1 MKVRILQ
8 YPLVLTKNLR
18 VMWIRNRIVYVYDVE
33 IFPNCFHCC
42 CKDTETGRLYKF
54 EISERRNQLEDLVGF
69 FLSEGQW
76 NMRMFCGYNNHHY
89 DDVII
94 NYIIDYSRKLASLP
108 YWKICQSLFNLSTT
122 IVEDEDGSRE
132 KLKQWKY
139 AHYFESMDLLTMQF
153 SQKLRVGLKTM
164 QVTMH
169 YKNVYEYG
177 GDFDQ
182 PLPVDKIDEMIAYN
196 INDVESTTELLNRLK
211 EQIELRLFIEQEHGI
226 DCLSMDS
233 VKMAETFLLEEYSK
247 RSGIPKNVIKEM
259 RSPMDYI
266 PLKDVILPFIKYKNP
281 KLQDVLEDMKKQIVY
296 SKERKGY
303 EKKFVLSNVVYSVGV
318 GGIHSI
324 HTPKIFLP
332 KDDEHIGHADVTSM
346 YPSLLIK
353 YQLGPRHLG
362 KLFCDIF
369 EDIYY
374 ERIEAKRTG
383 QKIKNLF
390 LKIVLNSPTGKMQ
403 QEVSWM
409 YDPFNVF
416 KIRING
422 QLILLMLVD
431 RLLELGCEIIQ
442 VNTDGVVYRA
452 KNNLREGIERAISE
466 IEQITQ
472 LGFEV
477 DEYEAFYQYAIND
490 YFGVLKGGEIEE
502 KGMFITKTKLGKGLA
517 PVVIP
522 KAVINYFVHKIPVTE
537 TIEKDKDIRDFLMS
551 QAVDK
556 KFKVIH
562 GDKPVQRINRFYAST
577 DGPYLFKGL
586 KNPLRTISFVRL
598 TFKNG
603 TTKEV
608 PKGEVEEGGRYWYN
622 SHIVSIENIGERIID
637 LNETEGLQNMLTKS
651 GVTILNKFDD
661 TPIED
666 RKINYRYYTSEA
678 KKIIADFTEQQL
690 ELF

>member
-1 MKVRILQ
+1 
-8 YPLVLTKNLR
+8 
-18 VMWIRNRIVYVYDVE
+18 MWIRNRIVCVYDVE

-54 EISERRNQLEDLVGF
+54 EISERRNQLSELVEF
-69 FLSEGQW
+69 F
-76 NMRMFCGYNNHHY
+76 RKTYMFCGYNNHHY
-89 DDVII
+89 DDVVI
-94 NYIIDYSRKLASLP
+94 NYMIDYHRKLTGLP
-108 YWKICQSLFNLSTT
+108 YWRACQSLFNLSTT

-132 KLKQWKY
+132 KLKRWKY
-139 AHYFESMDLLTMQF
+139 AHYFQSMDLLTMQF

-169 YKNVYEYG
+169 YKNVYEYE
-177 GDFDQ
+177 GDFNK
-182 PLPVDKIDEMIAYN
+182 PLPKDEIDSMILYN
-196 INDVESTTELLNRLK
+196 INDVESTEELLNRLK
-211 EQIELRLFIEQEHGI
+211 DQIELRLFIEQEHGI

-233 VKMAETFLLEEYSK
+233 VKMAETFLLEKYSE

-296 SKERKGY
+296 SKERKSY

-324 HTPKIFLP
+324 HTPQIFLP

-346 YPSLLIK
+346 YPSFLIK
-353 YQLGPRHLG
+353 YQWGPRHLG

-369 EDIYY
+369 SEIYD
-374 ERIEAKRTG
+374 ERVEAKRTG
-383 QKIKNLF
+383 QKVKNLF

-452 KNNLREGIERAISE
+452 KNQLREGIERAIHEVES
-466 IEQITQ
+466 ITQ
-472 LGFEV
+472 LMFEV

-490 YFGVLKGGEIEE
+490 YFGVEKGYSETHDPKLIEK
-502 KGMFITKTKLGKGLA
+502 KGMFITDTKLGKGLA

-522 KAVINYFVHKIPVTE
+522 KAVINYFLTKQPVDE
-537 TIEKDKDIRDFLMS
+537 FIVKDRDIRDFLMS

-556 KFKVIH
+556 KFKVVH
-562 GDKPVQRINRFYAST
+562 GEKPIQRINRFYAST
-577 DGPYLFKGL
+577 DGPYLYKVD
-586 KNPLRTISFVRL
+586 P
-598 TFKNG
+598 NG
-603 TTKEV
+603 DRDKT
-608 PKGEVEEGGRYWYN
+608 
-622 SHIVSIENIGERIID
+622 
-637 LNETEGLQNMLTKS
+637 NMLTKS
-651 GVTILNKFDD
+651 GVTILNKFDER
-661 TPIED
+661 PIED
-666 RKINYRYYTSEA
+666 RKINYRYYISEA
-678 KKIIADFTEQQL
+678 KKVIADFTEQQL
-690 ELF
+690 SLF

>member
-1 MKVRILQ
+1 MHTSINL
-8 YPLVLTKNLR
+8 KNLR
-18 VMWIRNRIVYVYDVE
+18 VMWIRNRIVHVYDVE

-42 CKDTETGRLYKF
+42 VKNTETGQLYKF
-54 EISERRNQLEDLVGF
+54 EISERRNQLTDVVDFFHLQPIEDYF
-69 FLSEGQW
+69 
-76 NMRMFCGYNNHHY
+76 RMFCGYNNHHY

-94 NYIIDYSRKLASLP
+94 NYMIDYRDKLAGLP
-108 YWKICQSLFNLSTT
+108 YWRICQSLFNLSST
-122 IVEDEDGSRE
+122 IVGDEEGSRE
-132 KLKQWKY
+132 KLKRWKY
-139 AHYFESMDLLTMQF
+139 AHYFQSMDLLTMQF

-169 YKNVYEYG
+169 YKNVYEYEG
-177 GDFDQ
+177 NFDS
-182 PLPVDKIDEMIAYN
+182 PIFNKDIDKMISYN
-196 INDVESTTELLNRLK
+196 INDVESTEELLNRLK
-211 EQIELRLFIEQEHGI
+211 DQIELRLFIEQEHGI

-233 VKMAETFLLEEYSK
+233 VKMAETFLLEKYSE

-296 SKERKGY
+296 SKERKSY

-324 HTPKIFLP
+324 HTPQIFLP

-346 YPSLLIK
+346 YPSFLIK
-353 YQLGPRHLG
+353 YQWGPRHLG

-369 EDIYY
+369 SEIYD
-374 ERIEAKRTG
+374 ERVEAKRTG
-383 QKIKNLF
+383 QKVKNLF

-452 KNNLREGIERAISE
+452 KNQLREGIERAIHE
-466 IEQITQ
+466 VETITQ
-472 LGFEV
+472 LMFEI

-490 YFGVLKGGEIEE
+490 YFGVEKGYSETHDPKLIEK
-502 KGMFITKTKLGKGLA
+502 KGMFITDTKLGKGLA

-522 KAVINYFVHKIPVTE
+522 KAVINYFLTKQPVDE
-537 TIEKDKDIRDFLMS
+537 FIKKDLDIRDFLMS

-556 KFKVIH
+556 KFKVVH
-562 GDKPVQRINRFYAST
+562 GEKPIQRINRFYAST
-577 DGPYLFKGL
+577 DGPYLYKVD
-586 KNPLRTISFVRL
+586 P
-598 TFKNG
+598 NG
-603 TTKEV
+603 DREKT
-608 PKGEVEEGGRYWYN
+608 
-622 SHIVSIENIGERIID
+622 
-637 LNETEGLQNMLTKS
+637 NMLTKS
-651 GVTILNKFDD
+651 GVTILNNFDER
-661 TPIED
+661 PIED
-666 RKINYRYYTSEA
+666 RKINYRYYISEA
-678 KKIIADFTEQQL
+678 KKVIADFTEQQL
-690 ELF
+690 SLF

>member
-1 MKVRILQ
+1 MEIREE
-8 YPLVLTKNLR
+8 R
-18 VMWIRNRIVYVYDVE
+18 VIVYDIE

-42 CKDTETGRLYKF
+42 CKDTETNEIYKF
-54 EISERRNQLEDLVGF
+54 EISERKNMLEEMIKF
-69 FLSEGQW
+69 FKRPKTL
-76 NMRMFCGYNNHHY
+76 FCGYNNHHY
-89 DDVII
+89 DDVVV
-94 NYIIDYSRKLASLP
+94 NYIIDFKTKLTDLP
-108 YWKICQSLFNLSTT
+108 YWRVCQSLFNLSSY
-122 IVEDEDGSRE
+122 IVKDDEGSRE
-132 KLKQWKY
+132 RLKRWKY
-139 AHYFESMDLLTMQF
+139 AQYFHSMDLLTMQF

-169 YKNVYEYG
+169 YRNVQEYE
-177 GDFDQ
+177 GDFN
-182 PLPVDKIDEMIAYN
+182 LPIPKEEIDNMIAYN

-247 RSGIPKNVIKEM
+247 RSGISKNAIKEM

-281 KLQDVLEDMKKQIVY
+281 KLQVVLEDMKKQIVY

-303 EKKFVLSNVVYSVGV
+303 ENKFVVSNVVYSIGV

-332 KDDEHIGHADVTSM
+332 KDDEFIGHSDVASM
-346 YPSLLIK
+346 YPSLLIE
-353 YQLGPRHLG
+353 YQWGPRHLG

-369 EDIYY
+369 SELKA
-374 ERIEAKRTG
+374 ERIEAKHTG
-383 QKIKNLF
+383 QKVKNLF

-452 KNNLREGIERAISE
+452 KKDLRSRIQEATKEVES
-466 IEQITQ
+466 ITR
-472 LGFEV
+472 LTFED

-490 YFGVLKGGEIEE
+490 YFGVMKGYSETHNPKLIEK
-502 KGMFITKTKLGKGLA
+502 KGMFITDNKLGKGLA

-522 KAVINYFVHKIPVTE
+522 KAVINYFLTKQSVSE
-537 TIEKDKDIRDFLMS
+537 FIEKDRDIRDFLMT
-551 QAVDK
+551 QNVDK
-556 KFKVIH
+556 KFKVVH
-562 GDKPVQRINRFYAST
+562 GDRRVQRINRFYAST
-577 DGPYLFKGL
+577 NGAYLFKI
-586 KNPLRTISFVRL
+586 NP
-598 TFKNG
+598 
-603 TTKEV
+603 E
-608 PKGEVEEGGRYWYN
+608 GEQ
-622 SHIVSIENIGERIID
+622 
-637 LNETEGLQNMLTKS
+637 QNMLTKS

-661 TPIED
+661 LEIED
-666 RKINYRYYTSEA
+666 RKINYRYYISEA
-678 KKIIADFTEQQL
+678 SKIIADFVNQQL

>member
-1 MKVRILQ
+1 
-8 YPLVLTKNLR
+8 
-18 VMWIRNRIVYVYDVE
+18 MWIRNRIVHVYDVE

-42 CKDTETGRLYKF
+42 VKNTETGQLYKF
-54 EISERRNQLEDLVGF
+54 EISERRNQLTDVVDFFHLQPIEDYF
-69 FLSEGQW
+69 
-76 NMRMFCGYNNHHY
+76 RMFCGYNNHHY

-94 NYIIDYSRKLASLP
+94 NYMIDYRDKLAGLP
-108 YWKICQSLFNLSTT
+108 YWRICQSLFNLSST
-122 IVEDEDGSRE
+122 IVGDEEGSRE
-132 KLKQWKY
+132 KVKRWKY
-139 AHYFESMDLLTMQF
+139 AHYFKSMDLLTMQF

-169 YKNVYEYG
+169 YKNVYEYE
-177 GDFDQ
+177 GDFDS
-182 PLPVDKIDEMIAYN
+182 PIFNKDIDQMISYN
-196 INDVESTTELLNRLK
+196 INDVESTEELLNRLK
-211 EQIELRLFIEQEHGI
+211 DQIELRLFIEQEHGI

-233 VKMAETFLLEEYSK
+233 VKMAETFLLEKYSE

-296 SKERKGY
+296 SKERKSY

-324 HTPKIFLP
+324 HTPQIFLP
-332 KDDEHIGHADVTSM
+332 KDDEHIGHADVTSE

-353 YQLGPRHLG
+353 YKWGPRHLG

-369 EDIYY
+369 SEIYD
-374 ERIEAKRTG
+374 ERVEAKRTG
-383 QKIKNLF
+383 QKVKNLF

-422 QLILLMLVD
+422 QLIMLMLVD

-452 KNNLREGIERAISE
+452 KNQLREGIERAIHE
-466 IEQITQ
+466 VETITQ
-472 LGFEV
+472 LMFEI

-490 YFGVLKGGEIEE
+490 YFGVEKGYSETHNPKLIEK
-502 KGMFITKTKLGKGLA
+502 KGMFITDTKLGKGLA

-522 KAVINYFVHKIPVTE
+522 KAVINYFLTKQPVDE
-537 TIEKDKDIRDFLMS
+537 FIVKDKDIRDFLMS

-556 KFKVIH
+556 KFKVVH
-562 GDKPVQRINRFYAST
+562 GEKPIQRINRFYAST
-577 DGPYLFKGL
+577 DGPYLYKVD
-586 KNPLRTISFVRL
+586 P
-598 TFKNG
+598 NG
-603 TTKEV
+603 DREKT
-608 PKGEVEEGGRYWYN
+608 
-622 SHIVSIENIGERIID
+622 
-637 LNETEGLQNMLTKS
+637 NMLTKS
-651 GVTILNKFDD
+651 GVTILNKFDER
-661 TPIED
+661 PIED
-666 RKINYRYYTSEA
+666 RKINYRYYISEA
-678 KKIIADFTEQQL
+678 KKVIADFTEQQL
-690 ELF
+690 SLF

>member
-1 MKVRILQ
+1 
-8 YPLVLTKNLR
+8 
-18 VMWIRNRIVYVYDVE
+18 MWIRNRVVVVYDIE

-42 CKDTETGRLYKF
+42 CKDTEIGQLYKF
-54 EISERRNQLEDLVGF
+54 EISERKNQLEELVDF
-69 FLSEGQW
+69 FLSVGQQ

-94 NYIIDYSRKLASLP
+94 NYIIDYYNKLTGLSYLR
-108 YWKICQSLFNLSTT
+108 ICQSLFNLSQT
-122 IVEDEDGSRE
+122 IVEDEEGSRE
-132 KLKQWKY
+132 KVKRWKY
-139 AHYFESMDLLTMQF
+139 AHYFESMDLLTMMF

-164 QVTMH
+164 QATMH
-169 YKNVYEYG
+169 YCNVYEYE
-177 GDFDQ
+177 GDFNE
-182 PLPVDKIDEMIAYN
+182 PIPSTEIDSMIEYN
-196 INDVESTTELLNRLK
+196 INDVESTEELLNRLK
-211 EQIELRLFIEQEHGI
+211 DQIDLRLFIEKEHGI

-247 RSGIPKNVIKEM
+247 KSGIPKNVIKEM

-324 HTPKIFLP
+324 HSPQIFLH

-353 YQLGPRHLG
+353 YKWGPRQLGN
-362 KLFCDIF
+362 LFCDIF
-369 EDIYY
+369 EGIYH
-374 ERIEAKRTG
+374 ERVEAKRTG

-452 KNNLREGIERAISE
+452 KNSLREGIERAISE
-466 IEQITQ
+466 VEQITQ

-490 YFGVLKGGEIEE
+490 YFGVLANGEIEE
-502 KGMFITKTKLGKGLA
+502 KGMFITKTKLGKGLS

-522 KAVINYFVHKIPVTE
+522 KAVINYFVHHIPVTE
-537 TIEKDKDIRDFLMS
+537 TIEKDRDIRDFLMS

-577 DGPYLFKGL
+577 NGPYLYKEDPRGSRD
-586 KNPLRTISFVRL
+586 RT
-598 TFKNG
+598 
-603 TTKEV
+603 
-608 PKGEVEEGGRYWYN
+608 
-622 SHIVSIENIGERIID
+622 
-637 LNETEGLQNMLTKS
+637 NMLTKS

-661 TPIED
+661 RQIED
-666 RKINYRYYTSEA
+666 RKINYRYYISEA
-678 KKIIADFTEQQL
+678 KKVIADFTEQQL
-690 ELF
+690 SLFQ

>member
-1 MKVRILQ
+1 ML
-8 YPLVLTKNLR
+8 
-18 VMWIRNRIVYVYDVE
+18 IREEVVVVYDIE

-42 CKDTETGRLYKF
+42 CKDTETGNIYKF
-54 EISERRNQLEDLVGF
+54 EISERKNMLEEMIKF
-69 FLSEGQW
+69 FKRPKTL
-76 NMRMFCGYNNHHY
+76 FCGYNNHHY
-89 DDVII
+89 DDVVM
-94 NYIIDYSRKLASLP
+94 NYIIDYQNILASLP
-108 YWKICQSLFNLSTT
+108 YWRICQSLFNLSRT
-122 IVEDEDGSRE
+122 IVEDEDGSRD
-132 KLKQWKY
+132 KLKRWKY
-139 AHYFESMDLLTMQF
+139 AHYFHSMDLLTMQF

-169 YKNVYEYG
+169 YKNVQEYD

-182 PLPVDKIDEMIAYN
+182 PLPVTEIDKMIAYN

-211 EQIELRLFIEQEHGI
+211 DQVELRLFIEKEHGI

-233 VKMAETFLLEEYSK
+233 VKMAETFLLEKYSEK
-247 RSGIPKNVIKEM
+247 SGIPKNVIKEM

-303 EKKFVLSNVVYSVGV
+303 EKKFVLSNVVYSIGV

-332 KDDEHIGHADVTSM
+332 AEDEFIGHADVASM
-346 YPSLLIK
+346 YPSLLIEYK
-353 YQLGPRHLG
+353 WGPRQCG
-362 KLFCDIF
+362 EIFCDLF
-369 EDIYY
+369 AGLKE
-374 ERIEAKRTG
+374 ERLEAKHTG
-383 QKIKNLF
+383 QTVKNLF

-422 QLILLMLVD
+422 QLILLMMVD

-452 KNNLREGIERAISE
+452 KKALRSRIQEATREVES
-466 IEQITQ
+466 ITR
-472 LGFEV
+472 LTFED

-490 YFGVLKGGEIEE
+490 YFGVIKGYSETHNPKLIEK
-502 KGMFITKTKLGKGLA
+502 KGMFITDTKLGKGLA

-522 KAVINYFVHKIPVTE
+522 KAVINYFLTKQPVSE
-537 TIEKDKDIRDFLMS
+537 FIEKDKDIRDFLMT
-551 QAVDK
+551 QNVDK
-556 KFKVIH
+556 KFKVVH
-562 GDKPVQRINRFYAST
+562 GDTQVQRINRFYAST
-577 DGPYLFKGL
+577 NGYYLFKQNEDGSLEHML
-586 KNPLRTISFVRL
+586 K
-598 TFKNG
+598 
-603 TTKEV
+603 
-608 PKGEVEEGGRYWYN
+608 
-622 SHIVSIENIGERIID
+622 
-637 LNETEGLQNMLTKS
+637 KS

-661 TPIED
+661 TPIEN
-666 RKINYRYYTSEA
+666 RKINYRYYISEA
-678 KKIIADFTEQQL
+678 NKIIADFVNQQL

>member
-1 MKVRILQ
+1 
-8 YPLVLTKNLR
+8 
-18 VMWIRNRIVYVYDVE
+18 MWIRNRRVYVYDVE
-33 IFPNCFHCC
+33 IFPNAFHCC
-42 CKDTETGRLYKF
+42 CKDTESGQLHKF
-54 EISERRNQLEDLVGF
+54 EISNRRNQLDNLVDF
-69 FLSEGQW
+69 FYYDSSEK
-76 NMRMFCGYNNHHY
+76 MFCGYNNHHY
-89 DDVII
+89 DDVVI
-94 NYIIDYSRKLASLP
+94 NYIIDYYYKLSNMSYL
-108 YWKICQSLFNLSTT
+108 KICQSLYNLSKY
-122 IVEDEDGSRE
+122 IVETEDEKYERI
-132 KLKQWKY
+132 KRWKY

-153 SQKLRVGLKTM
+153 SRKLRVGLKTM

-169 YKNVYEYG
+169 YRNVQEYD
-177 GDFDQ
+177 GDFNAPIKDCD
-182 PLPVDKIDEMIAYN
+182 VDEMIAYN
-196 INDVESTTELLNRLK
+196 INDVDSTEELLNRLK
-211 EQIELRLFIEQEHGI
+211 PDIELRLFIEQEHGI

-247 RSGIPKNVIKEM
+247 RTGIPKNVIKEM

-281 KLQDVLEDMKKQIVY
+281 KLQDVLEDMKKQVVY

-324 HTPKIFLP
+324 HTPQIFLP
-332 KDDEHIGHADVTSM
+332 KDDEFIGHADVTSM
-346 YPSLLIK
+346 YPSFLIK
-353 YQLGPRHLG
+353 YQWGPRHLG
-362 KLFCDIF
+362 KIFCDIF
-369 EDIYY
+369 ADLYA
-374 ERIEAKRTG
+374 ERVEAKRTG

-452 KNNLREGIERAISE
+452 KNSLREGIQEAISE
-466 IEQITQ
+466 VEQITQ
-472 LGFEV
+472 LMFET

-490 YFGVLKGGEIEE
+490 YFGVLKNGEIEE

-522 KAVINYFVHKIPVTE
+522 KAVINYFVHHIPVTE
-537 TIEKDKDIRDFLMS
+537 TIEKDREIRDFLMS

-562 GDKPVQRINRFYAST
+562 GNKPVQRINRFYAST
-577 DGPYLFKGL
+577 NGAYLFKD
-586 KNPLRTISFVRL
+586 NPEDDRDR
-598 TFKNG
+598 
-603 TTKEV
+603 
-608 PKGEVEEGGRYWYN
+608 
-622 SHIVSIENIGERIID
+622 
-637 LNETEGLQNMLTKS
+637 QNMLTKS

-661 TPIED
+661 LKIED
-666 RKINYRYYTSEA
+666 RKINYRYYISEA
-678 KKIIADFTEQQL
+678 KKVIADFTEQQL
-690 ELF
+690 SLF

>member
-1 MKVRILQ
+1 
-8 YPLVLTKNLR
+8 
-18 VMWIRNRIVYVYDVE
+18 MWIRDRIVHTYDIE

-42 CKDTETGRLYKF
+42 VKNTETGQLYRF
-54 EISERRNQLEDLVGF
+54 EISERRNQLDELVDF
-69 FLSEGQW
+69 FYYDSSDKL
-76 NMRMFCGYNNHHY
+76 RHTKMFCGYNNHHY

-94 NYIIDYSRKLASLP
+94 NYIIDYYYKLADLP
-108 YWKICQSLFNLSTT
+108 YWRTCQSLFNLSQC
-122 IVEDEDGSRE
+122 IVEDSEGSRE
-132 KLKQWKY
+132 KLKRWKY
-139 AHYFESMDLLTMQF
+139 AHYFESMDLLTMMF

-169 YKNVYEYG
+169 YRNVQEYD
-177 GDFDQ
+177 GDFNQ
-182 PLPVDKIDEMIAYN
+182 FLPVSEIDSMIAYN
-196 INDVESTTELLNRLK
+196 ENDVDSTTELLNRLK
-211 EQIELRLFIEQEHGI
+211 DEIELRLFIEQEHGI

-266 PLKDVILPFIKYKNP
+266 PLKDVIMPFIRYKNP
-281 KLQDVLEDMKKQIVY
+281 KLQEVLEDMRKQIVY
-296 SKERKGY
+296 SKERKSY
-303 EKKFVLSNVVYSVGV
+303 EKKFVLSDVVYSVGV

-324 HTPKIFLP
+324 HTPKIFHP

-369 EDIYY
+369 EGIYH
-374 ERIEAKRTG
+374 ERVEAKRTG

-452 KNNLREGIERAISE
+452 KNSLKNGIQEAIHE
-466 IEQITQ
+466 VEQITQ

-477 DEYEAFYQYAIND
+477 DEYESFYQYAIND
-490 YFGVLKGGEIEE
+490 YFGVLKNGEIEE

-537 TIEKDKDIRDFLMS
+537 TIEKDRNIRDFLMS

-577 DGPYLFKGL
+577 DGPYLFKQDGDDVD
-586 KNPLRTISFVRL
+586 K
-598 TFKNG
+598 
-603 TTKEV
+603 
-608 PKGEVEEGGRYWYN
+608 
-622 SHIVSIENIGERIID
+622 VS
-637 LNETEGLQNMLTKS
+637 NMLTKS

-661 TPIED
+661 LPIED
-666 RKINYRYYTSEA
+666 RKINYRYYISEA
-678 KKIIADFTEQQL
+678 KKVIADFTEQQL
-690 ELF
+690 SLF

>member
-1 MKVRILQ
+1 
-8 YPLVLTKNLR
+8 
-18 VMWIRNRIVYVYDVE
+18 MWIRNRVVYVYDVE

-42 CKDTETGRLYKF
+42 CKDTETGRRYKF
-54 EISERRNQLEDLVGF
+54 EISERRNQLEDLVDF
-69 FLSEGQW
+69 FYYTHEDYFKL
-76 NMRMFCGYNNHHY
+76 FCGYNNHHY

-94 NYIIDYSRKLASLP
+94 NYIIDYRKKLASLP
-108 YWKICQSLFNLSTT
+108 YWKICNSLFNLSTT

-132 KLKQWKY
+132 KVKRWKY

-169 YKNVYEYG
+169 YKNVQEYD
-177 GDFDQ
+177 GDFGQ
-182 PLPVDKIDEMIAYN
+182 NLPKDSIDEMIAYN

-211 EQIELRLFIEQEHGI
+211 EQIDLRLFIEKEHGI

-324 HTPKIFLP
+324 HTPKIFHP

-346 YPSLLIK
+346 YPSFLIK
-353 YQLGPRHLG
+353 YQWGPRHLG

-369 EDIYY
+369 SDIYT
-374 ERIEAKRTG
+374 ERVEAKRTG

-466 IEQITQ
+466 VEQITQ

-490 YFGVLKGGEIEE
+490 YFGVLKDGEIEE

-522 KAVINYFVHKIPVTE
+522 KAVINYFVHNIPVTE

-556 KFKVIH
+556 KFKVVH

-577 DGPYLFKGL
+577 NGHYLYKRKYHEDAG
-586 KNPLRTISFVRL
+586 KTYKWERCNAYEAGEYT
-598 TFKNG
+598 
-603 TTKEV
+603 V
-608 PKGEVEEGGRYWYN
+608 PEY
-622 SHIVSIENIGERIID
+622 SD
-637 LNETEGLQNMLTKS
+637 QNMLTKS

-666 RKINYRYYTSEA
+666 RKINYRYYISEA

-690 ELF
+690 ELFQ

>member
-1 MKVRILQ
+1 
-8 YPLVLTKNLR
+8 
-18 VMWIRNRIVYVYDVE
+18 MWIRNRVVYVYDVE

-54 EISERRNQLEDLVGF
+54 EISERRNQLVDLVDF
-69 FLSEGQW
+69 FCYTFKKEDYSKF
-76 NMRMFCGYNNHHY
+76 FCGYNNHHY

-94 NYIIDYSRKLASLP
+94 NYIIDYKDKLSSLP
-108 YWKICQSLFNLSTT
+108 YYKICQSLFNLSQT
-122 IVEDEDGSRE
+122 IVEDEDGNRE
-132 KLKQWKY
+132 KIKRWKY

-169 YKNVYEYG
+169 YKNVQEYE
-177 GDFDQ
+177 GDFDRS
-182 PLPVDKIDEMIAYN
+182 LPSGEIDKMIDYN
-196 INDVESTTELLNRLK
+196 INDVESTTELLNRLAPD
-211 EQIELRLFIEQEHGI
+211 IELRLFIEKEHGI

-233 VKMAETFLLEEYSK
+233 VKMAETFLLQEYSK
-247 RSGIPKNVIKEM
+247 RTGIPKNVIKEM

-281 KLQDVLEDMKKQIVY
+281 KLQDVLEDMKKQVVY

-324 HTPKIFLP
+324 HTPQIFLP
-332 KDDEHIGHADVTSM
+332 RNDEFIGHADVTSM

-353 YQLGPRHLG
+353 YQWGPRHLG
-362 KLFCDIF
+362 KTFCDIF
-369 EDIYY
+369 VDLYK
-374 ERIEAKRTG
+374 ERVEAKRTG

-452 KNNLREGIERAISE
+452 KNSLKEGIQEAISE
-466 IEQITQ
+466 VEQITQ

-522 KAVINYFVHKIPVTE
+522 KAVINYFVNKIPVTE
-537 TIEKDKDIRDFLMS
+537 TIEKDRDIRDFLMS

-556 KFKVIH
+556 KFKVVH

-577 DGPYLFKGL
+577 NGPYLYKVK
-586 KNPLRTISFVRL
+586 KNDNPGHHTLI
-598 TFKNG
+598 NPWG
-603 TTKEV
+603 YPEEYDV
-608 PKGEVEEGGRYWYN
+608 PEESW
-622 SHIVSIENIGERIID
+622 S
-637 LNETEGLQNMLTKS
+637 NMLTKS

-661 TPIED
+661 LPIED
-666 RKINYRYYTSEA
+666 RKINYRYYISEA
-678 KKIIADFTEQQL
+678 KKVIADFTEQQL
-690 ELF
+690 SLF